1 MLILQIVLVL
11 GGLLGSDVAL
21 AYDAQQRYNERYEDC
36 MKTDDRGAAYCREW
50 AGPSES
56 SRRPYMSSS
65 SSDNYR
71 RPYISSMDS
80 RIEKFKNCVIED
92 RQEVEYCEKFLDP
105 SQDDF

>member
-1 MLILQIVLVL
+1 MKVGVMLILQMVLVL

-21 AYDAQQRYNERYEDC
+21 AYDAQQRYNERYEYC
-36 MKTDDRGAAYCREW
+36 MKTDDRGAAYCRKW

-56 SRRPYMSSS
+56 SRRPY
-65 SSDNYR
+65 
-71 RPYISSMDS
+71 ISSIDE
-80 RIEKFKNCVIED
+80 RLEKFKNCVIEE